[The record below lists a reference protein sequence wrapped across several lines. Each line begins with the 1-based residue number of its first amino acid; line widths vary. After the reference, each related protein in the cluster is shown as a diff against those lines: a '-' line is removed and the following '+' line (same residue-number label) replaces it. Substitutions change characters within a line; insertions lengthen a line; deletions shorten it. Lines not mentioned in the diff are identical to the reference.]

1 MNTAYTDTKV
11 VQQITQSKRSV
22 HDNKA
27 LFEDVRKKWQVT
39 VFISEVSNYTG
50 LQITALAVY
59 ILKRISTNEN
69 KQLILQMFSFA
80 ISLQDDLKCTGLH

>member
-1 MNTAYTDTKV
+1 M
-11 VQQITQSKRSV
+11 

-50 LQITALAVY
+50 LQITALAAY
-59 ILKRISTNEN
+59 IQVSAQMKIN
-69 KQLILQMFSFA
+69 KSSRKCFSFA
-80 ISLQDDLKCTGLH
+80 ISLRGDLKCIGLHQSTI